1 MNKTMKALL
10 IACSAMTFSAT
21 SLADDF
27 IIKTGSEGGG
37 YFKSG
42 TRVGHALSSEQV
54 KMNKKLSKKGK
65 EPVGFDIEVE
75 TSNGSIENLE
85 AFNEGEAQAIMVQ
98 VDALNLEKPAFK
110 YKVRTSHTEPV
121 LWIYNKEHGYK
132 DLSDVE
138 GRKDFAIVVVEGSG
152 GNVTLN
158 SFIQEDDG
166 YGKNPQVEAM
176 DLEDALDIVAEG
188 EYEGT
193 KVAGMVHVSNT
204 IPNSIASDFTEF
216 VFVGEAT
223 DSDFNDATDVEGN
236 DLYTN
241 CSVSLKRMGGLKAS
255 TWTDPDTVCVK
266 SVFAWNIQDLSRN
279 EQKVISKAARS
290 TFKTK
295 N

>member
-1 MNKTMKALL
+1 MKNTLTAALTTL
-10 IACSAMTFSAT
+10 VLSTSAFAG
-21 SLADDF
+21 DF
-27 IIKTGSEGGG
+27 VLKTGGEGGG

-42 TRVGHALSSEQV
+42 NRVGHSISAEQI
-54 KMNKKLSKKGK
+54 KMNKKLNKKGK
-65 EPVGFDIEVE
+65 EPVDFDVEVQ

-85 AFNEGEAQAIMVQ
+85 AFNEGDAQGIMVQ
-98 VDALNLEKPAFK
+98 VDALNLDKPGFK

-121 LWIYNKEHGYK
+121 LWLYNKELGYK

-166 YGKNPQVEAM
+166 YGKNPQVQAM
-176 DLEDALDIVAEG
+176 DFEDALDIVSEG

-193 KVAGMVHVSNT
+193 KVAGMIHVSNV
-204 IPNSIASDFTEF
+204 ISREIAADYLEF
-216 VFVGEAT
+216 VGVGEAT
-223 DSDFNDATDVEGN
+223 DGDFNDATDIEGN
-236 DLYTN
+236 KLYTN
-241 CSVSLKRMGGLKAS
+241 CSVSLKQMGGLSAA

-279 EQKVISKAARS
+279 EQKVISKAARK
-290 TFKTK
+290 TFNKK
-295 N
+295 